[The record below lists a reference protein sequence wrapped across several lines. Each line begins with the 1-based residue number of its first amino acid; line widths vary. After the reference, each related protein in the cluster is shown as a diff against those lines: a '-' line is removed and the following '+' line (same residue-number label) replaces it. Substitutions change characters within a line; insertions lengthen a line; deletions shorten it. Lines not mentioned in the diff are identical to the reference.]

1 MKLTPTLSTT
11 LSMVAVLGPY
21 LVSSHVYLV
30 QPLAKSISVSIDK
43 TPTIDSNKLF
53 PGRTF
58 DTDPTDNVKSTIR
71 RIEDNQ
77 VLVSSE
83 APASCGFSS
92 PEQTSYGAV
101 NNTVYWDR
109 SDDITVGEGFVHP
122 GPCEVWCG
130 DNRAHQDMTGDKTY
144 NPPPGKGA
152 APVPIDKSLCKEAT
166 RLTFFWYMHGPM
178 WQIYTT
184 D

>member
-53 PGRTF
+53 P
-58 DTDPTDNVKSTIR
+58 VHYKKSKYKSLR
-71 RIEDNQ
+71 AGIEDNQ

-92 PEQTSYGAV
+92 PEKTSYGAV
-101 NNTVYWDR
+101 NSTVYWDR

-130 DNRAHQDMTGDKTY
+130 DNRAHQDMTCDKTY

-166 RLTFFWYMHGPM
+166 RLTFFW
-178 WQIYTT
+178 
-184 D
+184 